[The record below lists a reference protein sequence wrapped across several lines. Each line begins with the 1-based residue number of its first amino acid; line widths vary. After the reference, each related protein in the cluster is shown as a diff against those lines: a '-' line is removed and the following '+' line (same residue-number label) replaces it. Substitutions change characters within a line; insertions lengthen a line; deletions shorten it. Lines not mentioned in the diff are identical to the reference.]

1 MNINYE
7 NSQKTKIYVKKIR
20 LNGLPKWWKI
30 FTWNIYLL
38 LKYFV
43 SIIMFSTGIFTT
55 NGFYSAYILK
65 IFKAQEIISKQFNQI
80 FDGNAYILV
89 TEYINKNTDSY
100 LNFSQFLDKL
110 ISKFRIYIYL
120 LLTLLCFII
129 GSLLFRCHLLKI
141 LFCMWC
147 AEQGC

>member
-80 FDGNAYILV
+80 LDVNAYYWWLNISIRIL
-89 TEYINKNTDSY
+89 IAI
-100 LNFSQFLDKL
+100 LIFSQFLDKL

-120 LLTLLCFII
+120 LLILLCFII

>member
-55 NGFYSAYILK
+55 NGFYSAYILN

-80 FDGNAYILV
+80 LDGNAYILV

-120 LLTLLCFII
+120 LLILLCFII